1 MSFYIVDTKD
11 NSRICE
17 VGNFV
22 GCDDFDNKVYTGD
35 IVGFFKLSNDDDE
48 KRTPKV

>member
-48 KRTPKV
+48 